1 MANYRI
7 SFKDWV
13 LKSWLGIKN
22 WVRYVAKITKPGKF
36 EVPKEYE
43 LVFHDNFKKDYK
55 ISWRD
60 ASQWWGL
67 QYHPSFL
74 THWFDVEQISQSR
87 VGIEFNAAWKP
98 KYFPEIDTTIGPA
111 TGSINS
117 RQAWQYG
124 IFIYTAKMPVGTHVC
139 PALWAS
145 GSINWPPEIDVLEAY
160 TDETLDYK
168 KGVGM
173 MSNVHMTFEGQKADA
188 KQLRHRLPNKIASEF
203 IDYVL
208 WWEKDFIKIYYNGY
222 LVRHITD
229 PRVLELMSE
238 PMILVIGTGVKKE
251 FNKTATT
258 PMIVDKVVVYQKK

>member
-1 MANYRI
+1 
-7 SFKDWV
+7 
-13 LKSWLGIKN
+13 
-22 WVRYVAKITKPGKF
+22 
-36 EVPKEYE
+36 
-43 LVFHDNFKKDYK
+43 
-55 ISWRD
+55 
-60 ASQWWGL
+60 
-67 QYHPSFL
+67 
-74 THWFDVEQISQSR
+74 
-87 VGIEFNAAWKP
+87 
-98 KYFPEIDTTIGPA
+98 
-111 TGSINS
+111 
-117 RQAWQYG
+117 
-124 IFIYTAKMPVGTHVC
+124 MPVGTHVC